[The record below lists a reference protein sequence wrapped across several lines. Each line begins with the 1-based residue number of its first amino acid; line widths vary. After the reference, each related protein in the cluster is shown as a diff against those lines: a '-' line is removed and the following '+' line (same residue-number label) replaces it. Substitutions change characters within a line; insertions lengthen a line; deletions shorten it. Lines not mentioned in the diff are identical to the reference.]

1 MLKLVL
7 VKNQKGSPDIRSFNS
22 TLYNVINTYIT
33 AENDKRKIQKK
44 ELLLRPKKIT
54 VTGIKTEESVKEVL
68 KNVEEVESITL
79 KFYPLNGEWDLD
91 PSLWC
96 SK

>member
-1 MLKLVL
+1 MECKIIFEKVDEDTVNKFLSKS
-7 VKNQKGSPDIRSFNS
+7 KRWSCRSR
-22 TLYNVINTYIT
+22 I
-33 AENDKRKIQKK
+33 
-44 ELLLRPKKIT
+44 
-54 VTGIKTEESVKEVL
+54 ESVKEVL
-68 KNVEEVESITL
+68 KNVEKVESITL

>member
-1 MLKLVL
+1 M
-7 VKNQKGSPDIRSFNS
+7 
-22 TLYNVINTYIT
+22 
-33 AENDKRKIQKK
+33 
-44 ELLLRPKKIT
+44 RPKKIT